1 MQNTNA
7 LMSTCFVAGLIGA
20 LFNSLAAW
28 ASGYFGITE
37 LAGVS
42 MAPALS
48 LAWLYPRLVWGGIW
62 GLAYF
67 LLVGAP
73 RSRRRWIRKGLL
85 ISLLPTLL
93 QLFYFFPY
101 TTTFG
106 QMGLKLGLMTPLFVM
121 LYNFIWG
128 FFTGMFT
135 RLLWGR

>member
-1 MQNTNA
+1 MQNSNA
-7 LMSTCFVAGLIGA
+7 LMSVCFLAGLTGA
-20 LFNSLAAW
+20 LFSSLAAW
-28 ASGYFGITE
+28 AAGHFGITE
-37 LAGVS
+37 LAGVT
-42 MAPALS
+42 MAPAWS
-48 LAWLYPRLVWGGIW
+48 LPWLYTQLVWGGIW

-67 LLVGAP
+67 LLVGSP
-73 RSRRRWIRKGLL
+73 RARRRWIRKGLL

-93 QLFYFFPY
+93 QLFYFYPY

-106 QMGLKLGLMTPLFVM
+106 QMGLKLGLMTPLFIM